1 MGVRDV
7 VVTGGRDTLKQ
18 SQDLDKRPHVVIET
32 HGRLADHIANNATFS
47 LSKVM
52 YLVLD
57 EADRLL
63 EGGSTVNFL
72 LSVIKS
78 C

>member
-7 VVTGGRDTLKQ
+7 VVTGGKDTIKQ

-32 HGRLADHIANNATFS
+32 HGRLADHIVSNATFS
-47 LSKVM
+47 LAKVN

-63 EGGSTVNFL
+63 EG
-72 LSVIKS
+72 KKKME
-78 C
+78 